1 MLSFKNKI
9 IEAHYEKHFSTAN
22 IGSILAYS
30 VLSQELVA
38 SVLIY
43 IEFIFDCCIR
53 QPWEELW
60 RNRQS
65 QQDFA
70 SFVTMLV
77 GMCTGF

>member
-53 QPWEELW
+53 QP
-60 RNRQS
+60 
-65 QQDFA
+65 
-70 SFVTMLV
+70 
-77 GMCTGF
+77 

>member
-1 MLSFKNKI
+1 M
-9 IEAHYEKHFSTAN
+9 KHIMRSNFSTAN
-22 IGSILAYS
+22 IGTILAYS
-30 VLSQELVA
+30 VLSQGLVV
-38 SVLIY
+38 SVF
-43 IEFIFDCCIR
+43 EFIFDCCIR

>member
-22 IGSILAYS
+22 IGTILAYS
-30 VLSQELVA
+30 ELVV

-65 QQDFA
+65 QQDSA